1 MWIAIVEDD
10 PNISEIEAYAMKNS
24 GFSVSSFQTARD
36 FYAGIA
42 ERRPDLIIL
51 DIMLPDEDG
60 LHILQK
66 LRGRPDTKRVP
77 ICW

>member
-42 ERRPDLIIL
+42 ER
-51 DIMLPDEDG
+51 
-60 LHILQK
+60 
-66 LRGRPDTKRVP
+66 GRT
-77 ICW
+77 